1 MAIKGT
7 SASHTLA
14 MAFTPKM
21 ITSAT
26 STETT
31 RPVIWVEM
39 PVYPSP
45 SRPGW
50 ARRDAMALDCTEFPI
65 PNAAIP
71 VKTQKSTASHF
82 IFNPLSRA
90 YIGPPIMVPSGVF
103 TLYLIARSPSLYL
116 VAIPKKPAIQH
127 HSTAPGPP
135 RVMAVATPMMLPVPI
150 VAAREVARAP
160 NWLTSPDALSSFVK
174 ESFIALNIF
183 L

>member
-1 MAIKGT
+1 MYH
-7 SASHTLA
+7 S
-14 MAFTPKM
+14 PK
-21 ITSAT
+21 
-26 STETT
+26 
-31 RPVIWVEM
+31 
-39 PVYPSP
+39 
-45 SRPGW
+45 RPGW
-50 ARRDAMALDCTEFPI
+50 ANNEEMAFDCTVFPM
-65 PNAAIP
+65 PKAAIA
-71 VKTQKSTASHF
+71 VKMQNMTASHF